1 MMVFTSIYGVVDGL
15 FVSNFAGKESFAAIN
30 LVMPFI
36 MVLGGMGFMIG
47 TGGTALVSKIM
58 GQGDGE
64 RANRTFSMMIWVTVM
79 LGAVLTALG
88 LVFMEPMARFLGA
101 DEDTFDDCV
110 CYGRIVVAFTVSFML
125 QNVFQSFLITAEK
138 PKLGLAVTVAAG
150 VTNMFLDWLFM
161 AIFEWGVAGAAIA
174 TTISQI
180 VGGIIPLIYFLS
192 PNSSQLR
199 LVKPVF
205 DFRALGQACAN
216 GSSEMMSNISASIVN
231 MLYNFQLMK
240 YVGNSGVA
248 AYGVIMYVS
257 FIFVAVFIGYSI
269 GVAPIVGYHYGAG
282 NHPELKNLFRKSLVI
297 IGSSGV
303 IITAL
308 AILLSPELASIFVG
322 YNPELTEL
330 TQRGLVIYSCAFIF
344 TGFNI
349 FGSAFFTALN
359 NGLVSAVISFLRTLL
374 FQASSVMLLPIFFDL
389 DGIWFAII
397 VAEFCCLVL
406 TTIFIVKN
414 RSKYKYY

>member
-1 MMVFTSIYGVVDGL
+1 
-15 FVSNFAGKESFAAIN
+15 
-30 LVMPFI
+30 
-36 MVLGGMGFMIG
+36 
-47 TGGTALVSKIM
+47 
-58 GQGDGE
+58 
-64 RANRTFSMMIWVTVM
+64 
-79 LGAVLTALG
+79 
-88 LVFMEPMARFLGA
+88 
-101 DEDTFDDCV
+101 
-110 CYGRIVVAFTVSFML
+110 
-125 QNVFQSFLITAEK
+125 
-138 PKLGLAVTVAAG
+138 
-150 VTNMFLDWLFM
+150 
-161 AIFEWGVAGAAIA
+161 
-174 TTISQI
+174 
-180 VGGIIPLIYFLS
+180 
-192 PNSSQLR
+192 
-199 LVKPVF
+199 
-205 DFRALGQACAN
+205 
-216 GSSEMMSNISASIVN
+216 MMSSISASIVN

-248 AYGVIMYVS
+248 AYGVIMYVN

>member
-1 MMVFTSIYGVVDGL
+1 MLEDCVTYGSIIL
-15 FVSNFAGKESFAAIN
+15 
-30 LVMPFI
+30 
-36 MVLGGMGFMIG
+36 IG
-47 TGGTALVSKIM
+47 TA
-58 GQGDGE
+58 
-64 RANRTFSMMIWVTVM
+64 
-79 LGAVLTALG
+79 
-88 LVFMEPMARFLGA
+88 
-101 DEDTFDDCV
+101 
-110 CYGRIVVAFTVSFML
+110 SFML

-180 VGGIIPLIYFLS
+180 VGGIIPLIYFLR

-216 GSSEMMSNISASIVN
+216 GSSEMMSSISASIVN

-248 AYGVIMYVS
+248 AYGVIMYVN